1 MFRASV
7 LKSAS
12 KRLTVAIQSR
22 SFTNSGRALIHA
34 NKTTLSKTSEFIGN
48 NAPFGV
54 TTYSRPEMVLKKGK
68 GSFLWDVE
76 GKKYVDFSAGIAVT
90 ALGHSNPEVAK
101 IMFEQANTLVHS
113 SNLFYNL
120 WTLKLSKELVEKT
133 KQFGGM
139 YNASQVFLCNSGT
152 EANEAA
158 LKFARK
164 YGTSISPKKTK
175 FITFETSFHGRTF
188 GSLSVTPNPKYQK
201 PFAPLVPGVSV
212 AKPGDIASVEKLIS
226 DETCGVIIEPIQ
238 GEGGVHPQNH
248 EFLVSLKKLCSKHK
262 ALLIYDE
269 IQCGLGRSGKLWAHA
284 KLPKEGHPDIL
295 TMAKALG
302 NGFPIGATMISKE
315 VGDVIK
321 VGDHG
326 TTFGGNPLGA
336 RIGCYVLNQIATD
349 EFLNNVQKKSELFK
363 VKLNELKEK
372 FPKNIKDIRGEGL
385 ILGLEC
391 TENPS
396 AVIEKARELGLLVIS
411 AGGNVIRIVPPLNI
425 PDEVIIDGLKILEK
439 AMNET
444 FVQKK

>member
-54 TTYSRPEMVLKKGK
+54 TTYSRPEMVLKKGT

-164 YGTSISPKKTK
+164 YGTSISLKKTK

-212 AKPGDIASVEKLIS
+212 AKPGAIASVEKLIS

-396 AVIEKARELGLLVIS
+396 AVIEKARELGLLAIS